1 MNDSFPTYYY
11 EDLKLLQRM
20 RSKMIIFL
28 YLVYIVFI
36 EYVFINK
43 VDFDIILISTVLTF
57 LFAFSLSSM
66 LKSTK
71 KEGVFFKELKEVYKT
86 YAKKYKN
93 ENVKDIHN
101 TYENELTLF
110 QKSFVAFFTFLASL
124 GGTYFAMVL
133 AKSYMTFNIYVLVFA
148 LIFINVM
155 FYAFFEGIVE
165 EINEKEYRGNST
177 FGEKIFLNLVIRP
190 TFKLIELINKGL
202 GIIIGFVIVFAVI
215 KLIMSVATL
224 NGQMLLE
231 LLLDTAIVLLNATIL
246 TIGAAIAGAITYFAF
261 GVLGFSIEI
270 FSKKDIL
277 FLEKGLY
284 SEIRKLKEKHNID
297 SEYIEAQSAVRT
309 KIKNIMVYAVPFMI
323 IFLLGMFVL
332 DGFNIISFVQPI
344 GTENVDIFSAMP
356 SWDMVKNA
364 DGFVATILALI
375 GFAIMAV
382 IGIIAIPFL
391 AIAWVIV
398 FIIKMIMVV
407 VNAITGAILVLSFV
421 SPVLFAAYTRLQ
433 NDKSLTNFT
442 SIYFYMAFIM
452 IIFFMS
458 LM

>member
-43 VDFDIILISTVLTF
+43 VDFDIILVSTVLTF

-66 LKSTK
+66 LKSDK
-71 KEGVFFKELKEVYKT
+71 KEGEFFKELKVLYKE

-101 TYENELTLF
+101 KYENELTFF

-124 GGTYFAMVL
+124 TGIYFSISIGVKYIPFNIFVPVL
-133 AKSYMTFNIYVLVFA
+133 AVIFVNIVFYLFFDELVEEISKKNYRNDNGFA
-148 LIFINVM
+148 ETIFIN
-155 FYAFFEGIVE
+155 F
-165 EINEKEYRGNST
+165 
-177 FGEKIFLNLVIRP
+177 LVIP

-202 GIIIGFVIVFAVI
+202 SFILGIVIVFAII
-215 KLIMSVATL
+215 KLIMGIATL
-224 NGQMLLE
+224 NLEILLE
-231 LLLDTAIVLLNATIL
+231 LTKDTAIVLLNAIVVTL
-246 TIGAAIAGAITYFAF
+246 GAAIAGSIVYIGF
-261 GVLGFSIEI
+261 GILGFSIEI

-277 FLEKGLY
+277 FLEKGL
-284 SEIRKLKEKHNID
+284 SREIDKLKSKYNID
-297 SEYIEAQSAVRT
+297 TEYIKYQSAVRT
-309 KIKNIMVYAVPFMI
+309 KIKNIIVYAIPFVA
-323 IFLLGMFVL
+323 IFLIGMFVL

-344 GTENVDIFSAMP
+344 NLEPVNIFGALP
-356 SWDMVKNA
+356 SWDMIAKA
-364 DGFVATILALI
+364 KGFGDTILALI
-375 GFAIMAV
+375 GFIIKAI

-391 AIAWVIV
+391 IIAWILQ
-398 FIIKMIMVV
+398 FILTMILVV
-407 VNAITGAILVLSFV
+407 VNTITGAILVLSFV
-421 SPVLFAAYTRLQ
+421 SPVLFAAYTRLK
-433 NDKSLTNFT
+433 NDKSLSNFT
-442 SIYFYMAFIM
+442 SIYFYLAFIM

>member
-1 MNDSFPTYYY
+1 
-11 EDLKLLQRM
+11 
-20 RSKMIIFL
+20 
-28 YLVYIVFI
+28 
-36 EYVFINK
+36 
-43 VDFDIILISTVLTF
+43 
-57 LFAFSLSSM
+57 
-66 LKSTK
+66 
-71 KEGVFFKELKEVYKT
+71 
-86 YAKKYKN
+86 
-93 ENVKDIHN
+93 
-101 TYENELTLF
+101 
-110 QKSFVAFFTFLASL
+110 
-124 GGTYFAMVL
+124 
-133 AKSYMTFNIYVLVFA
+133 
-148 LIFINVM
+148 
-155 FYAFFEGIVE
+155 
-165 EINEKEYRGNST
+165 
-177 FGEKIFLNLVIRP
+177 
-190 TFKLIELINKGL
+190 
-202 GIIIGFVIVFAVI
+202 
-215 KLIMSVATL
+215 
-224 NGQMLLE
+224 
-231 LLLDTAIVLLNATIL
+231 
-246 TIGAAIAGAITYFAF
+246 
-261 GVLGFSIEI
+261 
-270 FSKKDIL
+270 
-277 FLEKGLY
+277 LEKGLY

>member
-1 MNDSFPTYYY
+1 MNDKFPTYYY

-71 KEGVFFKELKEVYKT
+71 QEAVFFKELKEVYKT

-93 ENVKDIHN
+93 EHVKDIHN
-101 TYENELTLF
+101 TYENQLTLF
-110 QKSFVAFFTFLASL
+110 QKSFVAFFTFLAAL
-124 GGTYFAMVL
+124 GGTYFSIVL
-133 AKSYMTFNIYVLVFA
+133 AHDYMTFNVFVPVFA
-148 LIFINVM
+148 LIFINVT
-155 FYAFFEGIVE
+155 FYGFFAEIVK
-165 EINEKEYRGNST
+165 EINEKEYRGDSS
-177 FGEKIFLNLVIRP
+177 FGEKIFLNLLIRP
-190 TFKLIELINKGL
+190 TFKLIELINQGL
-202 GIIIGFVIVFAVI
+202 AIIIALVIVFAIV
-215 KLIMSVATL
+215 KLIMGVATF
-224 NGQMLLE
+224 NTEILLE
-231 LLLDTAIVLLNATIL
+231 LLVDTGVVLLNAVVVSV
-246 TIGAAIAGAITYFAF
+246 GAAIAAGITYMGF

-284 SEIRKLKEKHNID
+284 SEIRKLKDKHNID
-297 SEYIEAQSAVRT
+297 SEYINAQSEVRT
-309 KIKNIMVYAVPFMI
+309 KIKSIMVYAVPFVI
-323 IFLLGMFVL
+323 IFLVGMFVL

-364 DGFVATILALI
+364 DGFFASIFALI
-375 GFAIMAV
+375 GFAILAV

-398 FIIKMIMVV
+398 FIFKMIMVV
-407 VNAITGAILVLSFV
+407 VNAITGVILVLSFV

-433 NDKSLTNFT
+433 NDKSLSNFT